1 MSLHATRSVFRHLR
15 IGPRL
20 SMTIVGAAAIILVL
34 GGVTYHGVGAM
45 KRATDLATRQA
56 WPAVRSI
63 YDVQARIDLAT
74 SDLNTA
80 LTSADA
86 GARDSATQAL
96 RGDLGTMRSKLT
108 ELQQLVH
115 QAQAQ
120 NAAATALQ
128 QLDQLSHGVDA
139 CLSALSGGGD
149 AFSARRTAVLPAATA
164 LSKTLTTMRD
174 TIVQEFG
181 TASNAADA
189 AYSST
194 ILTSLIASLGGIA
207 LAVVIGVLITRSI
220 TQPLARAVHVAQR
233 VAEGDLTVGVEDA
246 YRDESGQLLQ
256 AMQAMVERLVG
267 SLAQIRTAVDAI
279 LLASRQV
286 ASASGQLSQ
295 GSSQQAAAIE
305 QTSATLEQSSASVK
319 HNALRAQQTAELAQQ
334 ASSQADQGGRAVQQT
349 VADMQAIAER
359 VSVVD
364 DMAYQTNMLAL
375 NAAIEAAR
383 AGEHGKGFA
392 VVAAEVRKLA
402 ERAQAAAKEI
412 GELAHTSVK
421 QAAATGQM
429 LHDMVPKIAE
439 TAELVGGIHHASDE
453 QATGIEQINQAVAH
467 VNATTQHNAAAS
479 QQLADTA
486 DDMNRQAIA
495 LQHIVE
501 QFRLRGGAQGSAEF
515 DAPPELDTPA
525 PRHEAAAVA
534 HSTAPLPGATH
545 AHPAPGGEF
554 VRF

>member
-189 AYSST
+189 AYAST

-383 AGEHGKGFA
+383 AGASGRGFA

-402 ERAQAAAKEI
+402 ERSQVAATQI
-412 GELAHTSVK
+412 GELARHTVGQAEHAGQRLAQLVPRISRTSELMREIN
-421 QAAATGQM
+421 AAA
-429 LHDMVPKIAE
+429 
-439 TAELVGGIHHASDE
+439 SE
-453 QATGIEQINQAVAH
+453 QSSGMRHINGLIDQL
-467 VNATTQHNAAAS
+467 NGLTQHNAAAS
-479 QQLADTA
+479 EQLAATADAMRGEAAQLQQLVA
-486 DDMNRQAIA
+486 
-495 LQHIVE
+495 
-501 QFRLRGGAQGSAEF
+501 QFKLDAGAA
-515 DAPPELDTPA
+515 
-525 PRHEAAAVA
+525 
-534 HSTAPLPGATH
+534 
-545 AHPAPGGEF
+545 
-554 VRF
+554 

>member
-15 IGPRL
+15 IGLRL

-34 GGVTYHGVGAM
+34 GAVTYHGVGAM

-63 YDVQARIDLAT
+63 YDVQAGIDRAT
-74 SDLNTA
+74 GDLNSA

-86 GARDSATQAL
+86 AGRDAATHAL
-96 RGDLGTMRSKLT
+96 RADLGAMRSSLT
-108 ELQQLVH
+108 ELQQVVH
-115 QAQAQ
+115 QPQAQ
-120 NAAATALQ
+120 SAVAAALQ
-128 QLDQLSHGVDA
+128 QLDRLDHGVDA
-139 CLSALSGGGD
+139 CLAALSGGGD
-149 AFSARRTAVLPAATA
+149 AFSARRTQVLPVAAA
-164 LSKTLTTMRD
+164 LRTTLTAMRES
-174 TIVQEFG
+174 IVQEFS

-189 AYSST
+189 AYTST
-194 ILTSLIASLGGIA
+194 IVSSLIASLAGIG

-233 VAEGDLTVGVEDA
+233 VAEGDLSVGVEDS
-246 YRDESGQLLQ
+246 YNDESGQLLQ
-256 AMQAMVERLVG
+256 AMRAMVERLVG

-279 LLASRQV
+279 LAASRQV

-319 HNALRAQQTAELAQQ
+319 HNAMRAQQTAELAQQ

-402 ERAQAAAKEI
+402 EKSQAAAREI
-412 GELAHTSVK
+412 GELAASTVRQAEAAGALLGEMVPAIAKTSDLV
-421 QAAATGQM
+421 QEIHAAASEQSTGMQ
-429 LHDMVPKIAE
+429 
-439 TAELVGGIHHASDE
+439 
-453 QATGIEQINQAVAH
+453 QINQAVAQLSS
-467 VNATTQHNAAAS
+467 TTQHNAAAS
-479 QQLADTA
+479 EQLAATA
-486 DDMNRQAIA
+486 DAMTAQARQ
-495 LQHIVE
+495 LQ
-501 QFRLRGGAQGSAEF
+501 QGVAAF
-515 DAPPELDTPA
+515 KPEA
-525 PRHEAAAVA
+525 
-534 HSTAPLPGATH
+534 
-545 AHPAPGGEF
+545 
-554 VRF
+554 